1 MTRITLDRATTE
13 LLNNLSEPLEFC
25 DETGWLLGTFTPEAA
40 QVDELGG
47 DRFGR
52 KAASP
57 RSGGGTRRGDQRVW
71 LREGPAVAR
80 GSPPA

>member
-1 MTRITLDRATTE
+1 MTRITLDRATME
-13 LLNNLSEPLEFC
+13 LLHNLSEPLEFC

-40 QVDELGG
+40 RTSRG

-57 RSGGGTRRGDQRVW
+57 RSGGGTRPGDQRVW
-71 LREGPAVAR
+71 LRARPGVAC